1 MGQKEH
7 KILQYV
13 PQLARGTPRRRRE
26 SINAAATLQEV
37 LVIFVPSIS
46 GGSARWRNAPQPAKP
61 ANNPPSIDR
70 SFWVFLSVIWVCLIA
85 SRSACRLL
93 TDLSLCLPACLLLR
107 RSAHLHA
114 YLLLSAWL
122 AASRGS
128 TILSSSA
135 IRPRT
140 DILTQ

>member
-1 MGQKEH
+1 MRRN
-7 KILQYV
+7 LQ
-13 PQLARGTPRRRRE
+13 
-26 SINAAATLQEV
+26 NLQ
-37 LVIFVPSIS
+37 I
-46 GGSARWRNAPQPAKP
+46 
-61 ANNPPSIDR
+61 NNPHRSIVLGFPIGDLGM
-70 SFWVFLSVIWVCLIA
+70 SDCFAVCL
-85 SRSACRLL
+85 SSL
-93 TDLSLCLPACLLLR
+93 TDLLSLCLLCLPAAMLR

-122 AASRGS
+122 AAFRSS